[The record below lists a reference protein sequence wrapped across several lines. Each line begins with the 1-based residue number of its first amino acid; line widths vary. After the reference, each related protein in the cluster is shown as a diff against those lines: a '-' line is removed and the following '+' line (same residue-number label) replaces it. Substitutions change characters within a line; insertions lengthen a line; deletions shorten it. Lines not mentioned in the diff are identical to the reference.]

1 MVCNG
6 RIYLKRMTKN
16 GWRLGY
22 CPCCTNESV
31 TRPSK
36 ERIGARS
43 CFIVLNMSK
52 EDQDKRVRGR
62 HGDNED
68 ASGVN
73 DYLTELHK
81 AYEPATEDESNAL
94 NIQVTP
100 EMTPDDVI
108 AKILDYLKK

>member
-1 MVCNG
+1 MGGDWAIVHAVPT
-6 RIYLKRMTKN
+6 RALRDHLRKE
-16 GWRLGY
+16 LG
-22 CPCCTNESV
+22 PDLV
-31 TRPSK
+31 
-36 ERIGARS
+36 
-43 CFIVLNMSK
+43 FVVLNMSK

-81 AYEPATEDESNAL
+81 VYEPATEDESNAL

-100 EMTPDDVI
+100 GMTPDDVI
-108 AKILDYLKK
+108 AKILDSLKK